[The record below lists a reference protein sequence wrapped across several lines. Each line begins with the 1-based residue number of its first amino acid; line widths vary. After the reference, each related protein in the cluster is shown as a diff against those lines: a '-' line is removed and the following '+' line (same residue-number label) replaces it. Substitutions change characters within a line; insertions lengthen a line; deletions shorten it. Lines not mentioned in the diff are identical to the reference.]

1 MLRAKLGKLT
11 LAVKKYFE
19 FIKFSHTVFALP
31 WALAAMMLA
40 ARENRGWPGWRVFLV
55 ILGCMVTARTAA
67 MGFNRIVDR
76 KIDALNPRTKVRHL
90 PAGQIPLA
98 SAWVLV
104 WLSAA
109 GFVACAAFLNE
120 LTLML
125 APVVLIVV
133 LGYSYTK
140 RFTSFSHFVL
150 GLALGLTPAGAWVA
164 VTGEIGG
171 AIWLLCLAVLL
182 WVAGFDIIYA
192 TQDVE
197 FDKQHGLRSMV
208 VRIGIDKSLVLSRI
222 LHTAMFGALLVF
234 GLISGL
240 HLPYWLGLVIIFTSL
255 LWEHWIAR
263 NRDLQQINKAFF
275 QANAVVSFVLLAA
288 VGAEVWTR

>member
-1 MLRAKLGKLT
+1 MLRT
-11 LAVKKYFE
+11 YFE
-19 FIKFSHTVFALP
+19 FIKFSHTMFALP

-40 ARENRGWPGWRVFLV
+40 ARENRGWPGWRVFLL

-76 KIDALNPRTKVRHL
+76 KIDALNPRTSIRHL
-90 PAGQIPLA
+90 PSGRISLA

-109 GFVACAAFLNE
+109 GFVACAAFINQ

-125 APVVLIVV
+125 APVALIVV

-150 GLALGLTPAGAWVA
+150 GLALGLSPVGAWVA

-192 TQDVE
+192 TQDIE
-197 FDKQHGLRSMV
+197 FDEQQGLRSMV
-208 VRIGIDKSLVLSRI
+208 VRIGIGNSLLLARVL
-222 LHTAMFGALLVF
+222 HAAMFVALLVF
-234 GLISGL
+234 GLISKL
-240 HLPYWLGLVIIFTSL
+240 HLPYWFGLVIIFTSL

-288 VGAEVWTR
+288 VAVEVWTV